1 MNLEMTN
8 RAALVT
14 GASKGIGFAVA
25 AALAAEGVRLAVNAR
40 DAGALTEAAERLR
53 ASGAEVHPIVADVA
67 TAKGVKSLFAA
78 TREAIGNPE
87 ILIANAGGPPTGRA
101 AELEDGEWLKG
112 FELTLMSAVR
122 LAREALPA
130 MKAAGWGRVVFI
142 TSLSVKMPIA
152 NLTLSNSYRAGV
164 TAYART
170 LASEVAEHGVTV
182 NSVAPG
188 YTATERLSH
197 LISDD
202 YARANLIASIP
213 VRRFGRPEEVAAAA
227 AFLCSQPAAYITGQ
241 MLLVDGG
248 LVNATY

>member
-1 MNLEMTN
+1 MNLQMTDK
-8 RAALVT
+8 AALVT

-25 AALAAEGVRLAVNAR
+25 EALAAEGVRLVINAR
-40 DAGALTEAAERLR
+40 DDGALAEAAERLR
-53 ASGAEVHPIVADVA
+53 ASGAEVHPIAADVA
-67 TAKGVKSLFAA
+67 SVKGVKSLFAA
-78 TREAIGNPE
+78 TREAVGDPA
-87 ILIANAGGPPTGRA
+87 ILVANAGGPPTGRA

-112 FELTLMSAVR
+112 YELTLMSAVR

-130 MKAAGWGRVVFI
+130 MKSAGWGRVVFI
-142 TSLSVKMPIA
+142 TSLSVKMPIP
-152 NLTLSNSYRAGV
+152 NLALSNSFRAGV

-170 LASEVAEHGVTV
+170 LASEVAEYGVTV

-188 YTATERLSH
+188 YTATERLAH

-202 YARANLIASIP
+202 YARANLIGSIP
-213 VRRFGRPEEVAAAA
+213 ARRFGQPEEVAAAA